1 MVISTGEMP
10 FWPIPIRIPEIMN
23 QVRSW
28 AKARHRRPAEKNRP
42 AGIRV
47 AMGPFLSRR
56 MPRAGRATQPMREAA
71 VANTPILAIPSS
83 SRASMAMARSRRPGA
98 EKRPSRWLVP
108 MSTSS
113 SAV

>member
-1 MVISTGEMP
+1 MEFAAAFRSAGTVRIEMVISTGEMP

-83 SRASMAMARSRRPGA
+83 SRAKAAIKTVIPVR
-98 EKRPSRWLVP
+98 VP
-108 MSTSS
+108 
-113 SAV
+113 